1 MRKTSFLNPYFGYYT
16 EFFRISTPYGMI
28 IWNFSVYPL
37 VLYDSKKNTYT
48 DKQASEKEQDDGY
61 MKL

>member
-1 MRKTSFLNPYFGYYT
+1 MRKTSFLNPYFGYHT
-16 EFFRISTPYGMI
+16 EVFRISTLYGMI

-37 VLYDSKKNTYT
+37 VLTYT